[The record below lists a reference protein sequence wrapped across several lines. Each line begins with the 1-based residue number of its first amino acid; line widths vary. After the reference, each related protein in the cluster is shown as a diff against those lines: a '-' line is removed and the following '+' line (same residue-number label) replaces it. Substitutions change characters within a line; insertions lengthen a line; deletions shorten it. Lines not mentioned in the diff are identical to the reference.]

1 MRKRNGW
8 LDVPRPLLIG
18 VAVLLVLGVVFSL
31 RPEGLPPM
39 LTVVLV
45 AGTVLLLAMA
55 AMVAAYRFL
64 KDFSTRP

>member
-1 MRKRNGW
+1 MRRRNSW

-18 VAVLLVLGVVFSL
+18 VAVLLILGVLFSL
-31 RPEGLPPM
+31 RPEGLPPV

-45 AGTVLLLAMA
+45 AGTVLLLATA
-55 AMVAAYRFL
+55 AMVAAYRFF